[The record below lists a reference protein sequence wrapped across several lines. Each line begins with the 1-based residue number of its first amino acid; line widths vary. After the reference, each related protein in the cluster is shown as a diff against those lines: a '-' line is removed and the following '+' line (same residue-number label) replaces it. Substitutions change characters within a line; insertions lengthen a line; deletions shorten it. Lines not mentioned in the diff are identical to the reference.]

1 MEQNVQFN
9 MQTPAAIL
17 APKQQYLNLVMNT
30 IYKFGEICASP
41 DVTKLRQE
49 RVSMLTRMLISYL
62 PNPAER
68 ERLQK
73 LRTEKLRETEKTKDL
88 DSRREEAFNVDCL
101 IVGEII
107 TLMDDILSIVERQ
120 VISKTVNCGVSEL
133 EGQFYPAGY
142 SVTEIEDIEGD
153 ED

>member
-1 MEQNVQFN
+1 

-41 DVTKLRQE
+41 DATKLRQE

-73 LRTEKLRETEKTKDL
+73 LRAEKLKETEKIKDL
-88 DSRREEAFNVDCL
+88 DSRREEAFNTDCL

-120 VISKTVNCGVSEL
+120 TIAKTVTSGVSEL
-133 EGQFYPAGY
+133 ESQYYPEGY
-142 SVTEIEDIEGD
+142 NVTEDIEGV
-153 ED
+153 EE

>member
-1 MEQNVQFN
+1 MEQNETFS

-30 IYKFGEICASP
+30 IYKFGEICANP
-41 DVTKLRQE
+41 DATKLRQE

-73 LRTEKLRETEKTKDL
+73 LRAEKLKETEKIKDL
-88 DSRREEAFNVDCL
+88 DLRREEAFNVDCL

-107 TLMDDILSIVERQ
+107 TLMDDILAIVERQ
-120 VISKTVNCGVSEL
+120 VIAKTVSCGVAGL
-133 EGQFYPAGY
+133 EGQFYPEGY
-142 SVTEIEDIEGD
+142 EVGELGTEGED
-153 ED
+153 

>member
-1 MEQNVQFN
+1 MEQNAQFT

-17 APKQQYLNLVMNT
+17 APKQQYLNLIMNT
-30 IYKFGEICASP
+30 VYKFGEICASP

-49 RVSMLTRMLISYL
+49 RVSMLTRMLVSYL

-73 LRTEKLRETEKTKDL
+73 LRAEKLKETEKIKDL

-120 VISKTVNCGVSEL
+120 TIAKTVTSGVSEL
-133 EGQFYPAGY
+133 ESQYYPEGY
-142 SVTEIEDIEGD
+142 NVTGIDIEGD

>member
-1 MEQNVQFN
+1 MPEQPIL
-9 MQTPAAIL
+9 MQTPASVL
-17 APKQQYLNLVMNT
+17 APKQQYLNLIMNS

-41 DVTKLRQE
+41 DATKLRQE

-73 LRTEKLRETEKTKDL
+73 LRAEKLRETEKIKDL
-88 DSRREEAFNVDCL
+88 DLRREEAFNTDCL

-120 VISKTVNCGVSEL
+120 TIAKTVTSGVSEL
-133 EGQFYPAGY
+133 ESQYYPEGY
-142 SVTEIEDIEGD
+142 NVTGIEDIEG

>member
-1 MEQNVQFN
+1 
-9 MQTPAAIL
+9 MQTPASVL

-41 DVTKLRQE
+41 DATKLRQE

-73 LRTEKLRETEKTKDL
+73 LRAEKLRETEKIKDL
-88 DSRREEAFNVDCL
+88 DLRREEAFNTDCL

-120 VISKTVNCGVSEL
+120 TIAKTVTSGVSEL
-133 EGQFYPAGY
+133 ESQYYPEGY
-142 SVTEIEDIEGD
+142 NVTGIEDIEG